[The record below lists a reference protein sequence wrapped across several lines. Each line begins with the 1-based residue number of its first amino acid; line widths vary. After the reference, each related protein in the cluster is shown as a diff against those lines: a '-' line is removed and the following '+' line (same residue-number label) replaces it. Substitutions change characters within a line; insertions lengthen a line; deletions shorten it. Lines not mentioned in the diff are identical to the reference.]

1 MNARHWWSFYKNV
14 SPGKHLFSVANK
26 CERPCK
32 RCVCIY
38 CPYVRHLLHIRL
50 ITFIQDSKKS
60 LYTFCHS
67 PWCVTIHWVTWRE
80 VVGQLYFSVNR
91 LYSIYLFLLK
101 AMKAIFSLDGTWHH
115 LVISQSVSKCSHYMY
130 NIVEKYIMK

>member
-38 CPYVRHLLHIRL
+38 CPYVRHLLHMTHYIHSRQQE
-50 ITFIQDSKKS
+50 IS
-60 LYTFCHS
+60 LHFLSFSLMRYYK
-67 PWCVTIHWVTWRE
+67 VTWRE
-80 VVGQLYFSVNR
+80 IVGQLYFSVNR

-101 AMKAIFSLDGTWHH
+101 AMKAIFSLDGTRHH
-115 LVISQSVSKCSHYMY
+115 IVISQSVSKCSHYMY